1 MLELETEVHTRV
13 RNHGEGPTYKCLK
26 CESASKHFQPGEGPS
41 STFSVI
47 VKTSPEVRCV
57 ICSPHHHHHRALS
70 GRLFN
75 PNIFQSEIFGD
86 YAFYQLFLEEDKR
99 MITVIAAIMG
109 KYIRLH
115 YLMPG
120 SLARRY
126 CSGKK

>member
-1 MLELETEVHTRV
+1 MVSGREIGTLFGAFYQEKALV
-13 RNHGEGPTYKCLK
+13 R
-26 CESASKHFQPGEGPS
+26 A
-41 STFSVI
+41 FSVI

-57 ICSPHHHHHRALS
+57 LCSPHHHHHRALS

-126 CSGKK
+126 CSGKNDANGMSKGDAQKWGR